1 MKQLSGHGISGGV
14 AAGKLVTL
22 LSAQT
27 GVPRETSRTPD
38 EELQRFAQ
46 ALREGLLELD
56 ALQETG
62 RTRASAEAA
71 QIFANHKMDAAGRGF
86 LHSCPRKAQSRGNK
100 L

>member
-46 ALREGLLELD
+46 ALREGPVGV
-56 ALQETG
+56 G
-62 RTRASAEAA
+62 RTPRNGAYTD
-71 QIFANHKMDAAGRGF
+71 QRRGSTD
-86 LHSCPRKAQSRGNK
+86 L
-100 L
+100 

>member
-38 EELQRFAQ
+38 EEL
-46 ALREGLLELD
+46 
-56 ALQETG
+56 
-62 RTRASAEAA
+62 
-71 QIFANHKMDAAGRGF
+71 
-86 LHSCPRKAQSRGNK
+86 
-100 L
+100 

>member
-46 ALREGLLELD
+46 ALREGLWE
-56 ALQETG
+56 
-62 RTRASAEAA
+62 
-71 QIFANHKMDAAGRGF
+71 
-86 LHSCPRKAQSRGNK
+86 
-100 L
+100 